1 MQEGYGDSPSPTRT
15 QKGNSPTR
23 RKTMGA
29 SSPLRTS
36 LNKAKRLS
44 SPERQAARAD
54 ARREG
59 LGTPTSVTMMNTF
72 IIKNADNSFDQY
84 HQ

>member
-1 MQEGYGDSPSPTRT
+1 MKSRKIGGAKEAATGEGGV
-15 QKGNSPTR
+15 
-23 RKTMGA
+23 
-29 SSPLRTS
+29 
-36 LNKAKRLS
+36 
-44 SPERQAARAD
+44 

-84 HQ
+84 H